1 MTLTLI
7 LFAIFFPAG
16 VIFLRERGGIFKR
29 LNPLVTCYLA
39 GIIIGNTGLVLP
51 EMISSLDLLSTIT
64 VALSIPL
71 MLFSIDIRSWKA
83 AGNKAL
89 LSMALAAASITIVS
103 FISQLIFHR
112 MIPDTWKL
120 SGLLIGVYTGG
131 TPNLAAIR
139 TALDVDMTLYLGVH
153 TSDMILSAIY
163 ILFVITVAKRIF
175 SKVLPKFPGEA
186 HSREP
191 QSITQLESYGLIFSK
206 PVFLPLLAA
215 FGLAVLIFGVGAG
228 FSYIVPPEVS
238 TMVVILIITTLSIGA
253 SLMPGVRN
261 IRMTFQAGEYIILIF
276 CLAVGA
282 MGNFQTLLHSAPQI
296 FLFVALA
303 LFGSM
308 FLHLFLCR
316 IFKIDV
322 DTMLI
327 TSTSAMCSP
336 PFVGVV
342 AVSIKNRSL
351 ILPGITTGIIGYAVG
366 NYLGILMAQLFH
378 LISP

>member
-1 MTLTLI
+1 
-7 LFAIFFPAG
+7 
-16 VIFLRERGGIFKR
+16 
-29 LNPLVTCYLA
+29 
-39 GIIIGNTGLVLP
+39 
-51 EMISSLDLLSTIT
+51 
-64 VALSIPL
+64 
-71 MLFSIDIRSWKA
+71 
-83 AGNKAL
+83 
-89 LSMALAAASITIVS
+89 
-103 FISQLIFHR
+103 
-112 MIPDTWKL
+112 
-120 SGLLIGVYTGG
+120 
-131 TPNLAAIR
+131 
-139 TALDVDMTLYLGVH
+139 
-153 TSDMILSAIY
+153 
-163 ILFVITVAKRIF
+163 
-175 SKVLPKFPGEA
+175 
-186 HSREP
+186 
-191 QSITQLESYGLIFSK
+191 
-206 PVFLPLLAA
+206 
-215 FGLAVLIFGVGAG
+215 
-228 FSYIVPPEVS
+228 
-238 TMVVILIITTLSIGA
+238 LSIGA